1 MSQGSEAENL
11 KTLGAPRQ
19 EEGARVSVM
28 FVTGAENSTHALH
41 SEKFSPDN
49 MSVSQ
54 SSVTI
59 KLGTL
64 PQKESI

>member
-1 MSQGSEAENL
+1 MAGY
-11 KTLGAPRQ
+11 
-19 EEGARVSVM
+19 